1 MATAGGKAARRQGGN
16 ARKILNDP
24 ELIAL
29 MRLVEAGRF
38 AEIEPVARRILNKR
52 PNQPLAMKALSFSLL
67 GLGRPEEAA
76 ALLEHAIQRN
86 PQDAELH
93 NNRGIALSQLMRWD
107 ESLESFQRARTLTP
121 NDPELLKNMGLAL
134 TRMHCWGEAVPLL
147 LEAIEKHPDDYLEA
161 ISLLADC
168 LFNSYRSDEAWTC
181 YEELHRSDEGN
192 LYALFQLIAT
202 GLRRVHWEGMV
213 ARIAELRQRS
223 KDFSIALGGPLM
235 SLLFPGLGPRDHRY
249 IAEGHAA
256 TILPA
261 GPSAPFA
268 AAPGAE
274 TDSAS
279 RKLRIAYLS
288 GDFRPHPV
296 GLIIPEVIERH
307 DRTRFEVLGYSTM
320 PDDGSDSRKRL
331 AAAFDELA
339 DVGSLTVRN
348 LTERIRR
355 DRIDIL
361 VDLSGWT
368 QHARPESLA
377 LRCAPVQVNWLGYPG
392 TMGHQAV
399 ADYIIGDPVV
409 TPAGDADYYTETIAQ
424 LPFCYLPADTTWR
437 PGNSAS
443 RLAEGLPES
452 GFVFCSLNGSQKYNP
467 PLFDL
472 WCGLLRETPGSVLW
486 LSDPGASGAEALRQ
500 EAVRRDVQAE
510 RLVFAKRVDSKGDH
524 LARIALADLG
534 LDPFPYNSHSTGIDT
549 LWAGVPL
556 LALHGSTFAGRVGAS
571 MLLAA
576 GLDDL
581 VAETPEQYREI
592 ALDLYRDRRRLDS
605 LRKRLEEAKQAAP
618 LFDMARFT
626 ENLEDVYIRMWENH
640 RSGKRQQIL
649 ATDRHGTLQGAA
661 ERRA

>member
-1 MATAGGKAARRQGGN
+1 
-16 ARKILNDP
+16 
-24 ELIAL
+24 
-29 MRLVEAGRF
+29 
-38 AEIEPVARRILNKR
+38 
-52 PNQPLAMKALSFSLL
+52 
-67 GLGRPEEAA
+67 
-76 ALLEHAIQRN
+76 
-86 PQDAELH
+86 
-93 NNRGIALSQLMRWD
+93 
-107 ESLESFQRARTLTP
+107 
-121 NDPELLKNMGLAL
+121 
-134 TRMHCWGEAVPLL
+134 
-147 LEAIEKHPDDYLEA
+147 
-161 ISLLADC
+161 
-168 LFNSYRSDEAWTC
+168 
-181 YEELHRSDEGN
+181 
-192 LYALFQLIAT
+192 
-202 GLRRVHWEGMV
+202 
-213 ARIAELRQRS
+213 
-223 KDFSIALGGPLM
+223 
-235 SLLFPGLGPRDHRY
+235 
-249 IAEGHAA
+249 
-256 TILPA
+256 
-261 GPSAPFA
+261 
-268 AAPGAE
+268 
-274 TDSAS
+274 
-279 RKLRIAYLS
+279 
-288 GDFRPHPV
+288 
-296 GLIIPEVIERH
+296 
-307 DRTRFEVLGYSTM
+307 M

-392 TMGHQAV
+392 TMGHKTV
-399 ADYIIGDPVV
+399 ADYILGDPVV

-437 PGNSAS
+437 PENSAS

-486 LSDPGASGAEALRQ
+486 LSDPGATGADALRQ
-500 EAVRRDVQAE
+500 EAIRRDVQAE

-524 LARIALADLG
+524 LTRIALADLG

-556 LALHGSTFAGRVGAS
+556 LALRGQTFAGRVGAS

-576 GLDDL
+576 GLDSL

-592 ALDLYRDRRRLDS
+592 ALDLYRDRQRLDA
-605 LRKRLEEAKQAAP
+605 LRKHLDQAKQSAP

-626 ENLEDVYIRMWENH
+626 RSLEDVYARMWENH
-640 RSGKRQQIL
+640 RTGNREPIL
-649 ATDRHGTLQGAA
+649 ADDPRGMLQPAA
-661 ERRA
+661 ELPA

>member
-1 MATAGGKAARRQGGN
+1 
-16 ARKILNDP
+16 
-24 ELIAL
+24 
-29 MRLVEAGRF
+29 
-38 AEIEPVARRILNKR
+38 
-52 PNQPLAMKALSFSLL
+52 
-67 GLGRPEEAA
+67 
-76 ALLEHAIQRN
+76 
-86 PQDAELH
+86 
-93 NNRGIALSQLMRWD
+93 
-107 ESLESFQRARTLTP
+107 
-121 NDPELLKNMGLAL
+121 
-134 TRMHCWGEAVPLL
+134 MHCWGEAVPLL

-181 YEELHRSDEGN
+181 YQELHRSDEGN

-202 GLRRVHWEGMV
+202 GLRRGHWEGMLE
-213 ARIAELRQRS
+213 RIAELKRRS
-223 KDFSIALGGPLM
+223 KDFAIALGAPLM
-235 SLLFPGLGPRDHRY
+235 SLLIPGLGSRDHRN
-249 IAEGHAA
+249 ISEGHAA

-261 GPSAPFA
+261 GPSAPWS
-268 AAPGAE
+268 AE
-274 TDSAS
+274 QGTALDSAA
-279 RKLRIAYLS
+279 RRLRIAYLS

-392 TMGHQAV
+392 TMGHKTV
-399 ADYIIGDPVV
+399 ADYILGDPVV

-437 PGNSAS
+437 PENSAS

-486 LSDPGASGAEALRQ
+486 LSDPGATGADALRQ
-500 EAVRRDVQAE
+500 EAIRRDVQAE

-524 LARIALADLG
+524 LTRIALADLG

-556 LALHGSTFAGRVGAS
+556 LALRGQTFAGRVGAS

-576 GLDDL
+576 GLDSL
-581 VAETPEQYREI
+581 VA
-592 ALDLYRDRRRLDS
+592 
-605 LRKRLEEAKQAAP
+605 LRKHLDQAKQSAP

-626 ENLEDVYIRMWENH
+626 RSLEDVYARMWENH
-640 RSGKRQQIL
+640 RTGNREPIL
-649 ATDRHGTLQGAA
+649 ADDPRGMLQPAA
-661 ERRA
+661 ELPA